1 MNNMGEKYDHLLL
14 SIQSEVEPESFERYI
29 LRSEENKN

>member
-1 MNNMGEKYDHLLL
+1 MNNMGEKYDRLLL